1 MNCWRWGA
9 TALIALDAHAHGF
22 DERYDLPVPLPYVV
36 IGACLVVALTFIVSA
51 LFLRPAPTGRGGRW
65 WLEWEA
71 GPTLQRLVRGVSW
84 WIFMVTLAAA
94 LTGSGDPLMNLAPT
108 MIWIIGWLGIAFL
121 SGLVGGV
128 WTLIDPWRTS
138 FELLDSLVRRL
149 GASGGLSLGWRWP
162 RAVGQWPA
170 VAQLLLWCALEV
182 IAPLASAPFKLGC
195 VALLWTLC
203 SVLGMAAFGRD
214 TWQRYADMFALVFD
228 ALGRIAPV
236 RLRGAASS
244 HGPQVPFVMAMLA
257 TVIFDGLHG
266 GQAWTEFEQAL
277 GRVVPQALDVNGI
290 FAGATGLLLVW
301 LGFWLVYSL
310 SLRLFAVC
318 LRADGLGAPALVIT
332 LVPIALAYQVAH
344 NFSSLLIQG
353 QRIFQLL
360 SDPFGWQWDLF
371 GTARW
376 YPDSG
381 IVDARMTWFVA
392 LTAIVAGHM
401 VSIWWAH
408 RLVLAAGVTPRRAF
422 WAMLPLSLLMVGYTA
437 ISLVLI
443 AEPMVNSAPMGPSA
457 SMGPPA
463 SIVSSASIVTLPLE

>member
-1 MNCWRWGA
+1 
-9 TALIALDAHAHGF
+9 
-22 DERYDLPVPLPYVV
+22 
-36 IGACLVVALTFIVSA
+36 
-51 LFLRPAPTGRGGRW
+51 
-65 WLEWEA
+65 
-71 GPTLQRLVRGVSW
+71 
-84 WIFMVTLAAA
+84 
-94 LTGSGDPLMNLAPT
+94 
-108 MIWIIGWLGIAFL
+108 
-121 SGLVGGV
+121 
-128 WTLIDPWRTS
+128 
-138 FELLDSLVRRL
+138 
-149 GASGGLSLGWRWP
+149 
-162 RAVGQWPA
+162 
-170 VAQLLLWCALEV
+170 
-182 IAPLASAPFKLGC
+182 
-195 VALLWTLC
+195 
-203 SVLGMAAFGRD
+203 
-214 TWQRYADMFALVFD
+214 
-228 ALGRIAPV
+228 
-236 RLRGAASS
+236 
-244 HGPQVPFVMAMLA
+244 MAMLA

-376 YPDSG
+376 YPDIG